1 MGTKIKRGFVYIL
14 WWYYVITLVQNVRIQ
29 PQNPC
34 EFETNGGF
42 VFIRTTT
49 ANTILSCS
57 FRGLSW
63 LYLIHF
69 FYKERST
76 LSPQIGR
83 LLCTALSW
91 NHQYRRSVPL
101 PSSGQLHN
109 CSEEDF
115 VLDTDLCVWSEE
127 AGFFKWTLSL
137 YRTCLDTKLF
147 RYKTKIRTGIMKYMS
162 VGKSPQTTWCTMV
175 WDNCMEFAH
184 FMLLEIH
191 GWYLIRWL
199 NWFRTLVWI
208 CICFTYFEHNVPDLN
223 KDIRNNCEVNI
234 QWTQP
239 KT

>member
-14 WWYYVITLVQNVRIQ
+14 WWYHVMTLVQNVRIQ

-83 LLCTALSW
+83 QLCTALSW

-115 VLDTDLCVWSEE
+115 VLDMDLGSFVSEE
-127 AGFFKWTLSL
+127 AGFFKWRTLSL
-137 YRTCLDTKLF
+137 YRTCLDTKLRF
-147 RYKTKIRTGIMKYMS
+147 ELGLWNTCLWANHLR
-162 VGKSPQTTWCTMV
+162 PPDAQWCEITV
-175 WDNCMEFAH
+175 WNLHVLC
-184 FMLLEIH
+184 
-191 GWYLIRWL
+191 Y
-199 NWFRTLVWI
+199 
-208 CICFTYFEHNVPDLN
+208 
-223 KDIRNNCEVNI
+223 
-234 QWTQP
+234 
-239 KT
+239 